1 MSLVQVDEDTIVDKD
16 KIYALI
22 GVEYDG
28 ELYTRIY
35 MNVGNENKE
44 FLVKEDIKDIGAL
57 LIEDKC

>member
-1 MSLVQVDEDTIVDKD
+1 MNLVQVDEDTIVDKD